1 MLEIKVDQS
10 SVDSTLDYLERV
22 KQRILD
28 GVRAGMAEGMQ
39 VLAANTVAEMAA
51 AGIQNRT
58 RALAENVLNSPHLSE
73 NENSISGKVYAGAR
87 VKAKG
92 GGMYSSNLGNILN
105 MGFADPAVGNEPMH
119 QITAPDGYTSW
130 ARGHV
135 AFDVKPHPFFR
146 KALAVSESPIMDL
159 IRARVAEA
167 TGE

>member
-10 SVDSTLDYLERV
+10 SVDSTLDYMERV

-58 RALAENVLNSPHLSE
+58 GALAANVLKSPRVTE
-73 NENSISGKVYAGAR
+73 DARFITGRVGAMAL

-92 GGMYSSNLGNILN
+92 GSEYYNNLGNILDI
-105 MGFADPAVGNEPMH
+105 GAIEPVVQSPMH
-119 QITAPDGYTSW
+119 QITEPDGDTFW

-146 KALAVSESPIMDL
+146 RAFQVSESPIMDI

-167 TGE
+167 TEE